1 MPVTVTGKL
10 MRRELK
16 QIAASLG
23 RGSSIV
29 TREAWHRWGDDDERG
44 ALNHI
49 GAAQV
54 RDAAT
59 LVRSGEVLELAQPLS
74 PRTPVPQHR
83 AGVQH
88 FMGRDGGDY
97 AAGARRPGGFQFAE
111 DTVVLPLHIGTHIDA
126 LCHAWYDDALYNG
139 FPGSGTR
146 STSGATRCGID
157 KMGPIVGRGVLLD
170 VAGVLAGRCRM
181 APRSVA
187 PICERAAAQAEV
199 AVGKGDIVLI
209 RTGWAEQPGPRG
221 RLSRSTA
228 NPASMSRPRCGLPN
242 ARSPCWALTILRSRS
257 IPFPQGTVF
266 PVHQRL
272 IRDFGIPLLEGLVLH
287 ELAATGRREF
297 LFAAS
302 PLPVV
307 GGTGSPISPIAIL

>member
-1 MPVTVTGKL
+1 V
-10 MRRELK
+10 
-16 QIAASLG
+16 S
-23 RGSSIV
+23 
-29 TREAWHRWGDDDERG
+29 REAWQRWGEDDERG

-49 GAAQV
+49 GSVQVQGAA
-54 RDAAT
+54 A
-59 LVRSGEVLELAQPLS
+59 LVRSGRVLGLAQPLS
-74 PRTPVPQHR
+74 PRTPVPRHR
-83 AGVQH
+83 AGIQH

-157 KMGPIVGRGVLLD
+157 KMGPVVGRGVLLD
-170 VAGVLAGRCRM
+170 VASVDGDPLRDGVAIGPRDLEQAAKRAG
-181 APRSVA
+181 
-187 PICERAAAQAEV
+187 V

-209 RTGWAEQPGPRG
+209 RTGWAEDQGRADNVSFEGEPGLDVG
-221 RLSRSTA
+221 A
-228 NPASMSRPRCGLPN
+228 
-242 ARSPCWALTILRSRS
+242 ALWLAEREIAVLGADNFAVEV
-257 IPFPQGTVF
+257 IPFVQGTVF

-272 IRDFGIPLLEGLVLH
+272 IRDFGMPLIEGLLLH
-287 ELAATGRREF
+287 ELATTGCHEF
-297 LFAAS
+297 LFVAS

-307 GGTGSPISPIAIL
+307 GGTGSPINPIAIL

>member
-1 MPVTVTGKL
+1 
-10 MRRELK
+10 
-16 QIAASLG
+16 
-23 RGSSIV
+23 V
-29 TREAWHRWGDDDERG
+29 TREAWQRWGEDDERG

-49 GAAQV
+49 GSAQV
-54 RDAAT
+54 QQAAA
-59 LVRSGEVLELAQPLS
+59 LVRSGGVLSLAQPLS
-74 PRTPVPQHR
+74 PRTPVPRHR

-146 STSGATRCGID
+146 STSGAMRCGVD

-170 VAGVLAGRCRM
+170 VAGVNGDPLRDGIAIGPADLEHAAKQAGI
-181 APRSVA
+181 AVA
-187 PICERAAAQAEV
+187 
-199 AVGKGDIVLI
+199 KGDIVLI
-209 RTGWAEQPGPRG
+209 RTGWAEHQGRADSVSFDGEPG
-221 RLSRSTA
+221 LDLDA
-228 NPASMSRPRCGLPN
+228 
-242 ARSPCWALTILRSRS
+242 ALWLAEREIAALGADNFAVEV
-257 IPFPQGTVF
+257 IPFVQGKVF

-272 IRDFGIPLLEGLVLH
+272 IRDFGVPLLEGLLLH
-287 ELAATGRREF
+287 ELAAIGRHEF
-297 LFAAS
+297 LFVAS

-307 GGTGSPISPIAIL
+307 GGTGSPINPIAIL

>member
-1 MPVTVTGKL
+1 M
-10 MRRELK
+10 
-16 QIAASLG
+16 
-23 RGSSIV
+23 

-49 GAAQV
+49 GTAQV
-54 RDAAT
+54 REAAA
-59 LVRSGEVLELAQPLS
+59 LVRSGQVLTLAQPLS

-126 LCHAWYDDALYNG
+126 LCHAWYDDILYNG

-170 VAGVLAGRCRM
+170 VVGLHGAPLRDGVAIGAGDL
-181 APRSVA
+181 
-187 PICERAAAQAEV
+187 ERAARQADV
-199 AVGKGDIVLI
+199 NVGSGDIVLI
-209 RTGWAEQPGPRG
+209 RTGWAESQGRADSVSFDGEPG
-221 RLSRSTA
+221 LDSA
-228 NPASMSRPRCGLPN
+228 A
-242 ARSPCWALTILRSRS
+242 ALWLAEREIAVLGADNFAVEV
-257 IPFPQGTVF
+257 IPFAQGTVF

-272 IRDFGIPLLEGLVLH
+272 IRDFGIPLLEGLLLD
-287 ELAATGRREF
+287 ELAKTGRYEF
-297 LFAAS
+297 MFAAS
-302 PLPVV
+302 PLPVI